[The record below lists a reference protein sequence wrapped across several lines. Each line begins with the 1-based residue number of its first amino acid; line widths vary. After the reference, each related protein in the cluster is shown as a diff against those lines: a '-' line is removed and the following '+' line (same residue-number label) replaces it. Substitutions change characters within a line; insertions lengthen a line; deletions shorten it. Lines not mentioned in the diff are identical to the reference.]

1 MKKSNLKTICLILI
15 LTFFVTQKILADT
28 HYVNVT
34 NQSASSPFTSWE
46 TAATNI
52 QDAVDMANNGDTV
65 LVTDGIYNIGGDI
78 TPGYSCSNRVV
89 ITKNILVK
97 SVNGRNKTIISGASD
112 PINSGNNGNGAN
124 AVRCVYLTG
133 NAVLTGF
140 TLSNGFTDV
149 TGGWPFLNTS
159 GGGAV
164 LNNGG
169 IISNCIIK
177 SSIAYESGGGIYGY
191 KNGTVENCI
200 IQENRAPYGGGFYFR
215 EGCVAENC
223 VIQKNESVY
232 SGGGAYCYYGMIKN
246 SVIKLNYANG
256 NGSGAYCHYGQIQ
269 NSTIKNNTA
278 YWSGGGVLGENN
290 ILVNSLITGNEAYS
304 GGGIFSY
311 SNSVIHNCTI
321 SDNFANYG
329 GGLYSVYGCSVRN
342 SIIYYNHAYNGI
354 EYFDEKLGTI
364 ISFEYCNT
372 TPTNGFP
379 NFVECFDDDPEFV
392 NINTGNYRLF
402 ESSPCI
408 DVGNNAYAVGN
419 WDLDGNQRILDG
431 TIELGAY
438 EFVPEPC
445 AFVFMFILLFFSK
458 IIKNEL

>member
-1 MKKSNLKTICLILI
+1 MKKMILKTICLVLI
-15 LTFFVTQKILADT
+15 LTIFVSQKILADT

-52 QDAVDMANNGDTV
+52 QGAVDAANNGDTV

-97 SVNGRNKTIISGASD
+97 SVNGRNKTIITGASD

-149 TGGWPFLNTS
+149 TGNWPFLNTS

-164 LNNGG
+164 LN
-169 IISNCIIK
+169 K
-177 SSIAYESGGGIYGY
+177 
-191 KNGTVENCI
+191 
-200 IQENRAPYGGGFYFR
+200 
-215 EGCVAENC
+215 
-223 VIQKNESVY
+223 IQKNESVY

-321 SDNFANYG
+321 SDNFADYG
-329 GGLYSVYGCSVRN
+329 GGLYSAYGCSIRN

-354 EYFDEKLGTI
+354 EYFDEKSGTI

-392 NINTGNYRLF
+392 NISAGNYRLL

-419 WDLDGNQRILDG
+419 WDLDENQRILDG

-445 AFVFMFILLFFSK
+445 IFAFMFILLFLSK